1 MNVKQLI
8 NGAAGALL
16 VCGLAGCAAGGE
28 DQASERTLFDTQIP
42 EDFTFATT
50 KGLTVTADGDPA
62 GIAQTLAEIRI
73 GDGELVHRGPLLA
86 PVQLAI
92 PRSVDT
98 LQVTLR
104 SNTYESVVEVP
115 VVDGRAVIEMD

>member
-1 MNVKQLI
+1 MNVKRLI

-16 VCGLAGCAAGGE
+16 ACGLMGCEAGGE
-28 DQASERTLFDTQIP
+28 DQASERTLFETQIP

-50 KGLTVTADGDPA
+50 KGLTVTAEGDPA

-92 PRSVDT
+92 PLSVES

-104 SNTYESVVEVP
+104 SNTHESVVDVP
-115 VVDGRAVIEMD
+115 VVHGRAVIEMD

>member
-1 MNVKQLI
+1 MNVKRMI

-16 VCGLAGCAAGGE
+16 ACGLMGCAAGGE
-28 DQASERTLFDTQIP
+28 DQASEQTLFDTQIP
-42 EDFTFATT
+42 GDFTFATT
-50 KGLTVTADGDPA
+50 KGLTVTAQGDPA

-92 PRSVDT
+92 PRSVDS

-104 SNTYESVVEVP
+104 SNTHESVVDVP
-115 VVDGRAVIEMD
+115 VVHGRAVIEMD